1 MSEEPDVN
9 DQPNAT
15 WPLSYDEAGR
25 GGEPLMLV
33 HGFTGGRADF
43 SEWIDPLAAM
53 GRHVVVPDLRGHGT
67 SGGPAGADRY
77 GLDAF
82 AADVLGLADL
92 LGWNRFG
99 LLGHSMGGMV
109 AQRMAIGAQDRLTSL
124 VLMDTHHGAV
134 GGMDPGLVDLAIEV
148 ALTEGMEA
156 LATAMDQL
164 GGSPLETE
172 PARRLRLE
180 RPDIAA
186 IDRAKLVASH
196 PDMYASMAR
205 QLIGATDRLDQLTAV
220 TVPTLVIV
228 GEHDL
233 PFLPA
238 SRAMAAA
245 IPGARLVEVANAGH
259 SPQREAPDAWWRALS
274 EFLNGS

>member
-1 MSEEPDVN
+1 MVD
-9 DQPNAT
+9 A
-15 WPLSYDEAGR
+15 
-25 GGEPLMLV
+25 
-33 HGFTGGRADF
+33 
-43 SEWIDPLAAM
+43 
-53 GRHVVVPDLRGHGT
+53 
-67 SGGPAGADRY
+67 SGCI
-77 GLDAF
+77 
-82 AADVLGLADL
+82 
-92 LGWNRFG
+92 
-99 LLGHSMGGMV
+99 V
-109 AQRMAIGAQDRLTSL
+109 A
-124 VLMDTHHGAV
+124 
-134 GGMDPGLVDLAIEV
+134 PGLVDLAIEV

-220 TVPTLVIV
+220 SVPTLVIV

-233 PFLPA
+233 PFIPA

-245 IPGARLVEVANAGH
+245 IPGTHPG
-259 SPQREAPDAWWRALS
+259 
-274 EFLNGS
+274 G